1 MRKLFV
7 SLLLFCFFVSSAS
20 ARSIIRLATTTSTD
34 NSGLL
39 KVLLPP
45 FEKKYDARVDV
56 IAVGTGK
63 ALRLAENGDVDA
75 VLVHDPEAEEIFI
88 DNGFGVNRRHVMDND
103 FVILGPSH
111 DPAKISGSPDIKSVF
126 KKIYDRKSFFVSRGD
141 FSGTHI
147 KEKAMWQKANIKPK
161 GKWHISAGQ
170 GMGETLQI
178 SNEKQAYV
186 LADRGTYL
194 AYRNKIDLK
203 LLFEGDKFLYNP
215 YTAIAVNPAKHK
227 HANYVGAM
235 LLIGWLTSVDGQ
247 KIIGDFMVRGEQL
260 FKPMAVK

>member
-1 MRKLFV
+1 MRTLV
-7 SLLLFCFFVSSAS
+7 ALLLFCCLFSPAP
-20 ARSIIRLATTTSTD
+20 ALNIIKIATTTSTD

-39 KVLLPP
+39 KILLPP
-45 FEKKYDARVDV
+45 FEKKYNMRVDV

-63 ALRLAENGDVDA
+63 ALKLGENGDVDV
-75 VLVHDPEAEEIFI
+75 VLAHDPEAEELFI
-88 DNGFGVNRRHVMDND
+88 DNGFGVNRRHVMYND
-103 FVILGPSH
+103 FVILGPGH
-111 DPAKISGSPDIKSVF
+111 DPAKVSGSPDIKTVF
-126 KKIYDRKSFFVSRGD
+126 TKIYDRRSFFVSRGD

-147 KEKAMWQKANIKPK
+147 KEKAIWQKADIKPK
-161 GKWHISAGQ
+161 GKWYISAGQ

-178 SNEKQAYV
+178 ANEKQGYV

-194 AYRNKIDLK
+194 TYKNKIDLK

-215 YTAIAVNPAKHK
+215 YTAIAVNPAKHR
-227 HANYVGAM
+227 HVNYVGAM

-247 KIIGDFMVRGEQL
+247 RIISDFRVRGEQL